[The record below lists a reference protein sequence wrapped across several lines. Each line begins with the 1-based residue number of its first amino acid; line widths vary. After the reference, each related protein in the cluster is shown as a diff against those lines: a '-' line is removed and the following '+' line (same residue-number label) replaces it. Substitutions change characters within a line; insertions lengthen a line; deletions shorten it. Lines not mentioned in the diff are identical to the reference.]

1 MKKRIFLFLA
11 LSMLV
16 VLTGCTAKS
25 TNPQSAN
32 TPQVTEAAKATPVSN
47 PVIVQKLLDA
57 IGPELI
63 ERGKAAELNLTISY
77 SEYAY
82 EPDEGW
88 TPKES
93 DNTED
98 TYMLSVSM
106 RSAIGST
113 GPEAFTVDV
122 ETMKEI
128 LYAVIDSGVFNLTEE
143 GAATLKEHHYS
154 QKNRYEDMFVPDVNG
169 RRVTL
174 NIDETPSGYEAI
186 CSIGLNK
193 MNEDFSKVITDG
205 HVKKNSYFYK
215 WDELQQ

>member
-1 MKKRIFLFLA
+1 MKKFMFLFLV

-16 VLTGCTAKS
+16 ILNGCTDQS
-25 TNPQSAN
+25 TTLQSGNAPQA
-32 TPQVTEAAKATPVSN
+32 TEAVNAN
-47 PVIVQKLLDA
+47 PVGTPEIVQKLLDA

-82 EPDEGW
+82 EPSEGW
-88 TPKES
+88 TPKED

-98 TYMLSVSM
+98 TYILSVSI

-122 ETMKEI
+122 ATMKDI
-128 LYAVIDSGVFNLTEE
+128 LYAVIDSGVFNLTAE

-154 QKNRYEDMFVPDVNG
+154 QENRYEDMFVPDVTG

-174 NIDETPSGYEAI
+174 NIDETPSGYEAM
-186 CSIGLNK
+186 CSIGLSK

-205 HVKKNSYFYK
+205 HVQKNSYFYK